1 MKTFSTTTKWFSG
14 SNKDRDFEAFL
25 GQQSKLGFDL
35 VAFTL
40 ENERGLYRFVFSRAE
55 SGSKKSDKE

>member
-14 SNKDRDFEAFL
+14 TNKDRDFETFL
-25 GQQSKLGFDL
+25 GQQSKLGFEL

-40 ENERGLYRFVFSRAE
+40 ENERGLYRFVFSQ
-55 SGSKKSDKE
+55 SQKSAKE